1 MGAGILPMTVIKG
14 SLFFLLGRE
23 KSGYWC
29 DFGGTSNINES
40 NINTAIREG
49 YEELDGFFGNKKQLK
64 EIVTNNLVSVYKTDR
79 YTTFCFYVKCEN
91 IIQLPYYF
99 NNHRK
104 FLDTEIEYEDQEGMF
119 EKNEIKLFSIN
130 ELQKD
135 NSIIRPFYR
144 DIVNQVI
151 YEKHLYYHNN

>member
-64 EIVTNNLVSVYKTDR
+64 KIVTNNLVSVYKTDR

-104 FLDTEIEYEDQEGMF
+104 FLDTEIEYKDKEGIF
-119 EKNEIKLFSIN
+119 EKTEIKLFSITD
-130 ELQKD
+130 LQKD

-144 DIVNQVI
+144 DIINQAI
-151 YEKHLYYHNN
+151 YEKYLYYHNN